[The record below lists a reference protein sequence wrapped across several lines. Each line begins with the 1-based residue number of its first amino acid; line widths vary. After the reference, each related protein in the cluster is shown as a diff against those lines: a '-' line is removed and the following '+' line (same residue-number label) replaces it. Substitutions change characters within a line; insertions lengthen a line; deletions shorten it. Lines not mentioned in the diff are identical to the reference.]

1 MEELFANMKAYEN
14 EAKRKIDQQNASVN
28 LEELLASQKKAEE
41 SFGSDIS
48 LDISQLIKVKI
59 DTIVAERDKEIELQ
73 KEVIE

>member
-1 MEELFANMKAYEN
+1 MDELFASMKAYEN

-48 LDISQLIKVKI
+48 LDISKLIKVKI
-59 DTIVAERDKEIELQ
+59 DTIVAERDKEIGLQ
-73 KEVIE
+73 NEVIE